1 MTTGEQRV
9 HREVVSFVR
18 RSARMNPSQTKAWQ
32 RWAESRITPIETRE
46 TSTSVATQPVPDWDA
61 IFGRRAPIIVEI
73 GSGSGESLV
82 PMAAARRD
90 CNVVA
95 FEVFEPAVA
104 STLSRMARCEP
115 PVDNVRMV
123 IADGAQGLAHLFHP
137 GQVVELWTFF
147 ADPWHKSR
155 HHKRRLVSNDLAE
168 TVARQLAP
176 GGRWHL
182 ATDWQDY
189 AEWMR
194 EELDGAAGL
203 LNAHRDTGGWAPR
216 LQARPV
222 TKYESRGIAAG
233 RDIHDLEYV
242 VTGPAVTGPAV
253 TGPGASPIDGAPA

>member
-1 MTTGEQRV
+1 MTIGDQRV

-18 RSARMNPSQTKAWQ
+18 RSARMNPSQTKAWN
-32 RWAESRITPIETRE
+32 RWAERRVVPIDTRE
-46 TSTSVATQPVPDWDA
+46 TSTSVAPQPVPDWDA
-61 IFGRRAPIIVEI
+61 IFGRAASIIVEI

-82 PMAAARRD
+82 PMAAARPE

-104 STLSRMARCEP
+104 STLSRMARHEP
-115 PVDNVRMV
+115 PIDNVRMV

-155 HHKRRLVSNDLAE
+155 HHKRRLVGNDLAE
-168 TVARQLAP
+168 TVRRQVAP

-194 EELDGAAGL
+194 ENLDDAPGL
-203 LNAHRDTGGWAPR
+203 ANAHLADGGWAPR
-216 LQARPV
+216 LAARPV

-233 RDIHDLEYV
+233 RDIHDLEYIV
-242 VTGPAVTGPAV
+242 AAPDLAGNH
-253 TGPGASPIDGAPA
+253 DGGQA

>member
-1 MTTGEQRV
+1 MTTGEPRV

-18 RSARMNPSQTKAWQ
+18 RSARMNPSQAKAWD
-32 RWAESRITPIETRE
+32 RWADSRVVGIQNRE
-46 TSTSVATQPVPDWDA
+46 TSTSVAAQPVPDWDE

-82 PMAAARRD
+82 PMAAARPE

-104 STLSRMARCEP
+104 STLSRLARHDP
-115 PVDNVRMV
+115 PVDNVRLV
-123 IADGAQGLAHLFHP
+123 IADGTQGLAHLFDP

-155 HHKRRLVSNDLAE
+155 HHKRRLVSDDLAD
-168 TVARQLAP
+168 TVARQLVP

-194 EELDGAAGL
+194 ENLDEAPGL
-203 LNAHRDTGGWAPR
+203 RNAHLADGGWAPR
-216 LQARPV
+216 LAARPV
-222 TKYESRGIAAG
+222 TKYEARGIAAG
-233 RDIHDLEYV
+233 RAIHDLEYV
-242 VTGPAVTGPAV
+242 VTTD
-253 TGPGASPIDGAPA
+253 DGQQS

>member
-1 MTTGEQRV
+1 MTTGDQRV

-18 RSARMNPSQTKAWQ
+18 RSARMNPSQEKAWD
-32 RWAESRITPIETRE
+32 RWAANRVIPIQTRQ
-46 TSTSVATQPVPDWDA
+46 TSTSVAPQAVPDWDE
-61 IFGRRAPIIVEI
+61 IFGRSAPIIVEI

-82 PMAAARRD
+82 PMAAARPE

-104 STLSRMARCEP
+104 STLSRLARHDP

-155 HHKRRLVSNDLAE
+155 HHKRRLVSNELAA
-168 TVARQLAP
+168 TVARQLP
-176 GGRWHL
+176 EGGRWHL

-194 EELDGAAGL
+194 AELDDAAGL
-203 LNAHRDTGGWAPR
+203 TKPHLPAGGWAPR
-216 LQARPV
+216 LAARPV

-233 RDIHDLEYV
+233 RAIHDLEYV
-242 VTGPAVTGPAV
+242 VTAGGGGQP
-253 TGPGASPIDGAPA
+253 